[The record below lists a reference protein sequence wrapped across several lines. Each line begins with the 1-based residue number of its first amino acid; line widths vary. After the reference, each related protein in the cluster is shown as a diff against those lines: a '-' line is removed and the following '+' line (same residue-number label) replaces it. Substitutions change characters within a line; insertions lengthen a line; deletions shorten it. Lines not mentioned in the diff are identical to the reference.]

1 MGRCLFP
8 AGRSR
13 ADPAKSTHSLS
24 AAASRSG
31 ASHTLVLQSSADGA
45 SRDRPNQARALHL
58 IPRERSACDAGDSA
72 RVRLV
77 RGRAAHRCAAWC
89 RCRVERTHYQEELGM
104 NTIARVAEFHHAFGQ
119 PSAETP
125 ELPES
130 RQQAVINEA
139 VDWLDEALDHFKY
152 AAGLGCRRSLRL
164 SLITEEIRELAEALR
179 DDDLTGTLDALVDL
193 RYVTDGTV

>member
-1 MGRCLFP
+1 
-8 AGRSR
+8 
-13 ADPAKSTHSLS
+13 
-24 AAASRSG
+24 
-31 ASHTLVLQSSADGA
+31 
-45 SRDRPNQARALHL
+45 
-58 IPRERSACDAGDSA
+58 
-72 RVRLV
+72 
-77 RGRAAHRCAAWC
+77 
-89 RCRVERTHYQEELGM
+89 M

-193 RYVTDGTV
+193 RYVTDGTVVEFGFNTTCDGPFPRAADRPIFERAFIRVHNANMAKLGPDGKPVLDATGKIKKPEGWTHPDLSDLVL